1 MQLNTVP
8 KHSEMTEMPSLFT
21 VLQTHFSHQHS
32 EITGNDGRGRFT
44 VGDYLEAS
52 IFIGV
57 TWGTFKPSFQLRFI
71 LLLIARGGRSKEKG
85 TGVINMLLINLHSST
100 SLFLANIPTQ
110 KLLFKKFI
118 DDCWEC
124 DPNWPDNR
132 QSLADCA
139 IGFGQYALGG
149 KGGEY
154 YIVTDSSNDDAVNP
168 RPGTLRY
175 AVIQTEPLWIVFPGN
190 MLIKLSQE
198 LIFNSC
204 KTLDCRGANV
214 HIVGCGCITW
224 QYISNVIIHNVHIHH
239 CYPSVDKL
247 RSFLRQLPLFSNAF
261 LVGGA
266 EDFFIIEL
274 ADQVDIFFT
283 GQLQKLKVEPA
294 HKTSPGLLFRILHA
308 EADR

>member
-1 MQLNTVP
+1 MHKQAV
-8 KHSEMTEMPSLFT
+8 KFV
-21 VLQTHFSHQHS
+21 VLPALPCSFFSAHF
-32 EITGNDGRGRFT
+32 
-44 VGDYLEAS
+44 
-52 IFIGV
+52 
-57 TWGTFKPSFQLRFI
+57 
-71 LLLIARGGRSKEKG
+71 LLSPQ
-85 TGVINMLLINLHSST
+85 HSST

-118 DDCWEC
+118 
-124 DPNWPDNR
+124 DNR

-168 RPGTLRY
+168 RPGTQRY

-239 CYPSVDKL
+239 CYPSDLLDTLGSIISVY
-247 RSFLRQLPLFSNAF
+247 A
-261 LVGGA
+261 VGISSSSREG
-266 EDFFIIEL
+266 
-274 ADQVDIFFT
+274 V
-283 GQLQKLKVEPA
+283 
-294 HKTSPGLLFRILHA
+294 
-308 EADR
+308 